1 MLQNFRAVIDKSA
14 SGGGGGGGEEAGRR
28 LAFVKSLLDSCV
40 HITDEDSIKAYQV
53 GGGFHQAFEAGA
65 RNTYYKTG
73 DYFSRCRCGWCDVQ
87 HCRADVI

>member
-14 SGGGGGGGEEAGRR
+14 SGGGGGGGGGGGESRQR

-73 DYFSRCRCGWCDVQ
+73 DQSLPLWLL
-87 HCRADVI
+87 